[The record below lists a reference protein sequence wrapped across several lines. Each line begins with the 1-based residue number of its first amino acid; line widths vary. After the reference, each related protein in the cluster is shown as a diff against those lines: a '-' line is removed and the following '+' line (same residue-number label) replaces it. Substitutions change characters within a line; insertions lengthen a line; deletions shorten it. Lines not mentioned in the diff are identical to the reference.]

1 MRPYVRSEWSK
12 LWTVPGIAWLLLAA
26 VVGTSGLGALAAA
39 ACSPTECAG
48 GDPTR
53 TSLTGLHIGQCVVA
67 ILAVLTIGGEYATG
81 MMRVTLAALP
91 HRPAVLTA
99 KAAVLATVVLP
110 AAAVAVPVSLLAGD
124 GPSMTD
130 GPVLR
135 AAVGSVLYL
144 LLVALLALGVATV
157 VRNPAAAIGC
167 VLGLLYLFPIVAATM
182 ADEDWQ
188 RRLQKIGPMSAGQSI
203 QATTGLDAL
212 PIGPWAGLGVVALW
226 AAGALLAAALALHA
240 RDA

>member
-1 MRPYVRSEWSK
+1 MSRYARAEWSK
-12 LWTVPGIAWLLLAA
+12 LWTVPGTAWLLLATVA
-26 VVGTSGLGALAAA
+26 GTAGLGALAAA
-39 ACSPTECAG
+39 ACSPGECS
-48 GDPTR
+48 GDATR

-91 HRPAVLTA
+91 HRPAVLAA
-99 KAAVLATVVLP
+99 KAAVLAAVVLP
-110 AAAVAVPVSLLAGD
+110 AAAAAVPASLLAGD

-167 VLGLLYLFPIVAATM
+167 VLGLLYLFPVVATSM
-182 ADEDWQ
+182 SDETWQ
-188 RRLQKIGPMSAGQSI
+188 RRLERVGPMTAGQSI
-203 QATTGLDAL
+203 QATTDLANL
-212 PIGPWAGLGVVALW
+212 PIGPWPGLGVLALW
-226 AAGALLAAALALHA
+226 AGGALLVGALTLRA

>member
-1 MRPYVRSEWSK
+1 MSPYLRAEWSK
-12 LWTVPGIAWLLLAA
+12 LWTVPGTAWLLAGA
-26 VVGTSGLGALAAA
+26 VVGTAGLGALAAA
-39 ACSPTECAG
+39 ACSPGECAG

-91 HRPAVLTA
+91 RRPAVLAA
-99 KAAVLATVVLP
+99 KAAVLAAVVLP
-110 AAAVAVPVSLLAGD
+110 AAAVAVPASLLAGD
-124 GPSMTD
+124 GPSMAD

-144 LLVALLALGVATV
+144 LLVALLALGVATA

-167 VLGLLYLFPIVAATM
+167 VLGLLYLFPIVAAAM

-188 RRLQKIGPMSAGQSI
+188 RRLQRVGPMSAGQSI
-203 QATTGLDAL
+203 QATAGLDEL

-226 AAGALLAAALALHA
+226 AAGALLLGALALQA

>member
-1 MRPYVRSEWSK
+1 VSPYVRAEWSK
-12 LWTVPGIAWLLLAA
+12 LWTVPGTAWLLLAA
-26 VVGTSGLGALAAA
+26 VVGTAGLGALSAA
-39 ACSPTECAG
+39 ACSPAECAG

-67 ILAVLTIGGEYATG
+67 ILAVLAVGGEYATG

-91 HRPAVLTA
+91 HRPAVLAA
-99 KAAVLATVVLP
+99 KAGVLAAVVLP
-110 AAAVAVPVSLLAGD
+110 SAAVAVPASLLSGD
-124 GPSMTD
+124 GPSLAD
-130 GPVLR
+130 GAVLR

-167 VLGLLYLFPIVAATM
+167 VLGLLYLFPIVAMSM

-188 RRLQKIGPMSAGQSI
+188 RRLQRIGPMSAGQSI
-203 QATTGLDAL
+203 QATTGLDHL

-226 AAGALLAAALALHA
+226 AAGALLLAAVVLQA

>member
-1 MRPYVRSEWSK
+1 MTGYALRAEWSK
-12 LWTVPGIAWLLLAA
+12 LWTVPGTAWLLLGA
-26 VVGTSGLGALAAA
+26 VAGTAGLGALAAA
-39 ACSPTECAG
+39 ACSPGECA

-67 ILAVLTIGGEYATG
+67 ILAVLAIGGEYTTG
-81 MMRVTLAALP
+81 MVRVTLAALP
-91 HRPAVLTA
+91 HRPAVLAA
-99 KAAVLATVVLP
+99 KAAVLTAVVLP

-124 GPSMTD
+124 TPSLTD

-144 LLVALLALGVATV
+144 LLVALIALGVATV
-157 VRNPAAAIGC
+157 VRNPAAAVGC
-167 VLGLLYLFPIVAATM
+167 VLGLLYLFPIVALSTG
-182 ADEDWQ
+182 DEDWQ
-188 RRLQKIGPMSAGQSI
+188 RRLQKIGPMTAGQSV
-203 QATTGLDAL
+203 QTTTDLADL

-226 AAGALLAAALALHA
+226 AAGALLAGTLALQV